1 LSERPSLS
9 VSVKPSILPSP
20 FASIPPASVTSVM
33 PSLSE
38 STSTAIKSII
48 FGVQIDK
55 YSHLLKTKIDKHLSL
70 GKITW
75 L

>member
-38 STSTAIKSII
+38 STSTAFETPSLSVSGLGS
-48 FGVQIDK
+48 GVPAIAGPIG
-55 YSHLLKTKIDKHLSL
+55 STN
-70 GKITW
+70 
-75 L
+75 